1 MDLRI
6 EKGEVV
12 SLIGPSGA
20 GKSTVLRCINYLER
34 ADKGIIT
41 LDDVSVDAEH
51 VTKSDILK
59 LRRNTAMVFQSFNL
73 FKNKSVLH
81 NITEGLIVVQKK
93 KKQEAKEIALSVLKQ
108 VGLLDKINSYPG
120 QLSGGQQQRVAIGRA
135 LALSPKI
142 LLFDEPTSAL
152 DPELVNEVL
161 ELIRQLAE
169 QHKTMLIVTH
179 EINFARNVS
188 DWVCVI
194 DEGIIIERGKARD
207 VIDHPQHERTQ
218 QFLNFIQRR

>member
-1 MDLRI
+1 MRI